1 MRKAFFLLVL
11 ASGMGGLASAQSGMD
26 TVRRPRLKM
35 DQVYFIKPT
44 VDIPLLAGGAAWD
57 IYGFSQISKKSNSS
71 VAEVE
76 SLKTSNI
83 DWLDR
88 WAVHPYSHSIDQASY
103 IPFYVAMP
111 LPLIAFGIDPRMR
124 KDFWKLTYLYAEAMT
139 LTGALYTSAVHYVNR
154 HRPLVYESAS
164 PIGERTSSNSR
175 NSFFAG
181 HVALVGTSVFFI
193 AQAYADY
200 HPESHIKWVFYGG
213 AEAITALTAY
223 LRNRAGEH
231 FFTDIT
237 LGNIVGAAS
246 GLLVPILHRNI
257 KIHHNPL
264 SILPFSN
271 HGQGLTALYHF
282 K

>member
-1 MRKAFFLLVL
+1 MRKTFLLLTL
-11 ASGMGGLASAQSGMD
+11 AYSITAGGYAQQSTDSLRSRERKSG
-26 TVRRPRLKM
+26 
-35 DQVYFIKPT
+35 QVYLIKPAI
-44 VDIPLLAGGAAWD
+44 DIPLLAGGAAWD
-57 IYGFSQISKKSNSS
+57 LYGFSQISKKSNSS
-71 VAEVE
+71 VAEVN
-76 SLKTSNI
+76 SLKTANV

-88 WAVHPYSHSIDQASY
+88 WAIHPYSHHIDKLSY

-111 LPLIAFGIDPRMR
+111 LPLIAFGIDSRMR
-124 KDFWKLTYLYAEAMT
+124 PDFWKLTYLYGEAMT
-139 LTGALYTSAVHYVNR
+139 LTGVLYTSAVHYVNR

-164 PIGERTSSNSR
+164 PIEERTASNSR

-200 HPESHIKWVFYGG
+200 HPDSHIKWVFYGG

-237 LGNIVGAAS
+237 LGNIVENGI
-246 GLLVPILHRNI
+246 GHPHTLLHRQM
-257 KIHHNPL
+257 KVRHNPL
-264 SILPFSN
+264 SILPFSG
-271 HGQGLTALYHF
+271 HGQGLTMLYSIP
-282 K
+282 